1 MELENKNNKR
11 NKTIIFG
18 LIALILILIFLIIS
32 KSQIVKNL
40 RLSLANI
47 LNPYKSSLEF
57 KINDH
62 SYDFETK
69 DKNLNIKW
77 EGSNV
82 ILCVASSSPEIEE
95 WVGEKNIKGEE
106 KISINTST
114 TFSLTCAGPG
124 GLISKEISVNL
135 ISKKEAELKPLFKKI
150 EIKKAEEKEKE
161 KTKNISKIAT
171 AKTTAKITTPTK
183 KITPS
188 TKKQVTP
195 VPSLIFKIN
204 NSEQEIN
211 VKPDEKIT
219 IVWEAKNVNKCLAF
233 SQPINFDWNTLIN
246 LKGTKT
252 IEKLDQS
259 TTFGIFCTYEKGYI
273 TKSIKANVYIPN
285 PLKVEIKANDQS
297 ERVFVYYN
305 SGVTLSWN
313 TENAE
318 KCEASSLPEVENWK
332 GEIPLSGKRS
342 ITNITKDTKFSI
354 KCSNKYQTMEKYVEV
369 KVIFGGGGGGRIGV
383 TASTGGDTSITT
395 TLPSISVNLKVN
407 NQEGPINANQGDS
420 VTLSWQATNANS
432 CTVSA
437 SPYYSEWS
445 GFKEPQGSINITL
458 TKSGTTT
465 FSISCV
471 DENGND
477 AVDQVIVYVNE
488 ITLTK
493 FVDLKVNGS
502 DNAKVVKGSSVNVKW
517 NSYGVNSCTV
527 SSSPYL
533 QEWSGVKPPTGEA
546 IIGPINERTSLSISC
561 LDEEGRD
568 YTDQAIIEVE

>member
-1 MELENKNNKR
+1 MITSTSFFDLYFVFLRMFTGLLTSLGVRRRRKPWGTVYDSVTKQPLDPVYVVLQDLEGNEIQTCITDLDGRYGFLVGPGKYKIVAH
-11 NKTIIFG
+11 KTNYKFP
-18 LIALILILIFLIIS
+18 S
-32 KSQIVKNL
+32 EKL
-40 RLSLANI
+40 RGKTSDEVYSDL
-47 LNPYKSSLEF
+47 YF
-57 KINDH
+57 
-62 SYDFETK
+62 
-69 DKNLNIKW
+69 
-77 EGSNV
+77 
-82 ILCVASSSPEIEE
+82 
-95 WVGEKNIKGEE
+95 GEE
-106 KISINTST
+106 
-114 TFSLTCAGPG
+114 
-124 GLISKEISVNL
+124 
-135 ISKKEAELKPLFKKI
+135 I
-150 EIKKAEEKEKE
+150 EIKEYGEVLI
-161 KTKNISKIAT
+161 KNI
-171 AKTTAKITTPTK
+171 PM
-183 KITPS
+183 
-188 TKKQVTP
+188 
-195 VPSLIFKIN
+195 
-204 NSEQEIN
+204 
-211 VKPDEKIT
+211 D
-219 IVWEAKNVNKCLAF
+219 
-233 SQPINFDWNTLIN
+233 PINFDWNTLIN

-546 IIGPINERTSLSISC
+546 IIGPISFIDLSSSRVAFIRSSIV
-561 LDEEGRD
+561 LNLS
-568 YTDQAIIEVE
+568 ASI